1 MKPYLFSQSDFET
14 YAQKIRDA
22 KPNLSDDQKKEIY
35 GLFKQ
40 GSQGDNTAE
49 KPGLMSGF
57 EARGK
62 WDAWEAKKGMSQ
74 DDAKA
79 EYVNLVKSILGE

>member
-1 MKPYLFSQSDFET
+1 MSTFEEV
-14 YAQKIRDA
+14 AQAMRDQ
-22 KPNLSDDQKKEIY
+22 KPNLSDDQKKEVY

-40 GSQGDNTAE
+40 GTSGDNTAE
-49 KPGLMSGF
+49 KPGLLAGF

-74 DDAKA
+74 DDAK
-79 EYVNLVKSILGE
+79 